1 MGPMRPKIWYANTCV
16 SISQGRGGE
25 QKESNSVVFLFLKE
39 KYGGLEPALRPPPA
53 TARRCHLSGS
63 LAASAEYG
71 PVALGRYVGKHPP
84 PKPGSED
91 ASEPHA
97 REKRRQKNSMIIFIF
112 ILLAPVVTLHP
123 LGALPVSS

>member
-39 KYGGLEPALRPPPA
+39 KCGGLEPALRSPPRHRKKMPPL
-53 TARRCHLSGS
+53 RVPGCLC
-63 LAASAEYG
+63 G

-112 ILLAPVVTLHP
+112 ILLVPVVTLHP